1 MKCNASSLFQNYVE
15 GSNGTFGIGP
25 ILLWAPEAFSGWF
38 SSLAPD
44 AEGTTDKGLIL
55 TGAGGCAF
63 FQQVVWRFSTVAVE
77 MLVREGIGEHV
88 SDWVRIQPHSQKSKA
103 RAPLSFL
110 HLDRMCHLK
119 CELVTQPRCVSVSS
133 SGERR

>member
-1 MKCNASSLFQNYVE
+1 MKCNASSPFQNYIE
-15 GSNGTFGIGP
+15 GSNGTFWIGP
-25 ILLWAPEAFSGWF
+25 ILLWALEAFSGWF

-55 TGAGGCAF
+55 TWAKRLCIFPTG
-63 FQQVVWRFSTVAVE
+63 VWRFSTVAAE

-103 RAPLSFL
+103 
-110 HLDRMCHLK
+110 
-119 CELVTQPRCVSVSS
+119 
-133 SGERR
+133 